1 MKPSFNFCFY
11 EQFRLNIHTDS
22 LYDDNL
28 NKWIIGKYPY
38 NENRP
43 AKITQ
48 EYGRWMLGDSTEATL
63 MSPYGGTI
71 YVIIYGDADC
81 EVTIDGAIDMPYFIQ
96 GRNVWIDVSKYRK
109 FL

>member
-1 MKPSFNFCFY
+1 
-11 EQFRLNIHTDS
+11 
-22 LYDDNL
+22 
-28 NKWIIGKYPY
+28 
-38 NENRP
+38 
-43 AKITQ
+43 
-48 EYGRWMLGDSTEATL
+48 MLGDSTEATL

-109 FL
+109 FLQVLT